1 MWIQPP
7 SAVILRAIG
16 FAERTM
22 IEIAARVWPNG
33 GQSTLQGAVLHHEV
47 QRLVGEGL
55 IRSTPTSPLLPGP
68 TASSSRKRY
77 GLTTAGRRWLEEAD
91 VDAILAA
98 CEAPTETER
107 RTL

>member
-22 IEIAARVWPNG
+22 IEIAARVWPSG

-55 IRSTPTSPLLPGP
+55 IRSTPAGPLVPGP
-68 TASSSRKRY
+68 ISSGRKRY
-77 GLTTAGRRWLEEAD
+77 SLTRDGRRWLEEAD

-98 CEAPTETER
+98 CEAPTLTRKEMP
-107 RTL
+107 